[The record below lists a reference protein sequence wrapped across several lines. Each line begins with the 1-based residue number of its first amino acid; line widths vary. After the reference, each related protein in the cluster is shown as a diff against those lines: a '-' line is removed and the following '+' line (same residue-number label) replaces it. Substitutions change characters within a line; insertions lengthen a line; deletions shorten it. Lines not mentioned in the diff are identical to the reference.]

1 MNKRTH
7 TGGANR
13 AAPHARRKRDR
24 DLFLVLPWLC
34 AAAACLLALWAIT
47 TYAWVVA
54 GRIRYPYDLE
64 WMESGMLCHALR
76 LYSGLPIYAP
86 PSVDFVPHLYTPLYP
101 LLVAGLAHLAGGV
114 SYALARAVSLSAFL
128 GALTIAFLWAR
139 REGGS
144 WLAGLVALSLP
155 LATFA
160 DTGGFFDLARSDS
173 LQLFLTVAGA
183 KIAYDARGRHADMVL
198 AAVLLVAA
206 FFAKQTA
213 APCIAFIGLGLLPTR
228 RPAVLT
234 LAVAGCL
241 LFGLCLLVSNRAS
254 DGWFWTYIFRLHQSH
269 PFHSHRAYIE
279 TPRLL
284 LTLLG
289 AAALL
294 VPWALISE
302 GRRGGGRPETDGA
315 SDELE
320 LPLPERPGPQP
331 TPHGL
336 WFLAWLGLGGLVTS
350 MIAFGTQWAHT
361 NAYIPGIFFPSLAI
375 AVAAGRLLHR
385 SDEPRAQ
392 TSSSRRGRALR
403 QALVWGL
410 LAASLYPRMRSLD
423 PRAHIPTVADR
434 QAGDAVIERL
444 RSAPGEVLIPF
455 HPFYAHLAGKR
466 TFLHRM
472 GIWDVRDTVAAPVR
486 GLQAAIVQ
494 RRFSR
499 IVMDDKVEATWHD
512 WPELLSNY
520 RLVERIVG
528 PRPVEGA
535 RTVPALVLEPL
546 PRQDWAGPSDP
557 AGEPGSDPGSEPVSP

>member
-7 TGGANR
+7 TGGPGR
-13 AAPHARRKRDR
+13 AAPHARRKHDR
-24 DLFLVLPWLC
+24 DLFLGVPWLF
-34 AAAACLLALWAIT
+34 AAAACLLALWAIA

-54 GRIRYPYDLE
+54 GRLRYPYDLE

-76 LYSGLPIYAP
+76 LFNGQPIYAP

-101 LLVAGLAHLAGGV
+101 LIVAALSKIAGDV
-114 SYALARAVSLSAFL
+114 SYPLARMVSLLSFG
-128 GALTIAFLWAR
+128 GAVGIAFMWAR

-160 DTGGFFDLARSDS
+160 DAGGFYDLARSDS

-183 KIAYDARGRHADMVL
+183 KLAFDSRGRHADMGL

-213 APCIAFIGLGLLPTR
+213 APLIVFIGLGLLPTR

-234 LAVAGCL
+234 LAVVGTL

-269 PFHSHRAYIE
+269 PFHSHRAYVE
-279 TPRLL
+279 TPRTL

-289 AAALL
+289 VAALL
-294 VPWALISE
+294 VPWALLSIGTRADASTRSE
-302 GRRGGGRPETDGA
+302 
-315 SDELE
+315 ELE
-320 LPLPERPGPQP
+320 VPPPEPQGPQP
-331 TPHGL
+331 TPQGL

-350 MIAFGTQWAHT
+350 MISFGTQWAHT
-361 NAYIPGIFFPSLAI
+361 NAYIPGLFFPSLAI
-375 AVAAGRLLHR
+375 GVAAGRLLHR

-392 TSSSRRGRALR
+392 TQGSRRGRALR

-410 LAASLYPRMRSLD
+410 LAASLYPRMRSLN
-423 PRAHIPTVADR
+423 PRAHIPTEADR
-434 QAGDAVIERL
+434 AAGDAVIEKL

-520 RLVERIVG
+520 RIIERIAG

-535 RTVPALVLEPL
+535 RTVPAIVLEPL
-546 PRQDWAGPSDP
+546 PRQDWVGPADAP
-557 AGEPGSDPGSEPVSP
+557 ADRGPEADSEPAAP

>member
-7 TGGANR
+7 TGGASR

-24 DLFLVLPWLC
+24 DLFLVVPWLC

-76 LYSGLPIYAP
+76 LFTGQPIYAP
-86 PSVDFVPHLYTPLYP
+86 PSIDFIPHLYTPLYP
-101 LLVAGLAHLAGGV
+101 LVVAGLSHVFGDV
-114 SYALARAVSLSAFL
+114 SYPLARAVSLLSFT

-160 DTGGFFDLARSDS
+160 DAGGFYDLARSDS

-183 KIAYDARGRHADMVL
+183 KVAFDARGRHADMVL

-213 APCIAFIGLGLLPTR
+213 APLIVFIGLGLLPSR
-228 RPAVLT
+228 RPSVLT
-234 LAVAGCL
+234 LAVAGCA
-241 LFGLCLLVSNRAS
+241 LFGLCLLVSNGAS
-254 DGWFWTYIFRLHQSH
+254 GGWFWTYIFRLHQSH
-269 PFHSHRAYIE
+269 PFHSHRAYVE
-279 TPRLL
+279 TPRILL
-284 LTLLG
+284 ALLG
-289 AAALL
+289 VAAII

-302 GRRGGGRPETDGA
+302 GLRRDADSSSG
-315 SDELE
+315 ELE
-320 LPLPERPGPQP
+320 VPAPAPVGPQP
-331 TPHGL
+331 SPGGL
-336 WFLAWLGLGGLVTS
+336 WFIAWLGLGGLVTS
-350 MIAFGTQWAHT
+350 MISFGTQWAHT
-361 NAYIPGIFFPSLAI
+361 NAYIPGLFFPSLAI

-385 SDEPRAQ
+385 ADEPRAQ
-392 TSSSRRGRALR
+392 TSGTRRGRALR

-434 QAGDAVIERL
+434 QAGDAVIAKL
-444 RSAPGEVLIPF
+444 RSAPGDVLIPF

-486 GLQAAIVQ
+486 GLQAAMVQ
-494 RRFSR
+494 RRFAR

-512 WPELLSNY
+512 WPELLANY
-520 RLVERIVG
+520 RIVERFVG

-546 PRQDWAGPSDP
+546 PQQDWAGSPEPSADSPGDP
-557 AGEPGSDPGSEPVSP
+557 PVASPRN

>member
-7 TGGANR
+7 TGGASR
-13 AAPHARRKRDR
+13 AAPHARRKHDR
-24 DLFLVLPWLC
+24 DLFLIAPWLC
-34 AAAACLLALWAIT
+34 AAAACLLALWAIA

-64 WMESGMLCHALR
+64 WMESGMLTHALR
-76 LYSGLPIYAP
+76 LLHGQPIYAP
-86 PSVDFVPHLYTPLYP
+86 PSIDFIPHLYTPLYP
-101 LLVAGLAHLAGGV
+101 LVVAGLAHLTGDV
-114 SYALARAVSLSAFL
+114 SYTLARAVSLLAFVSAL
-128 GALTIAFLWAR
+128 GIAFLWAR

-160 DTGGFFDLARSDS
+160 QTGGFFDLARSDS

-183 KIAYDARGRHADMVL
+183 KVAYDARSRHADMVL

-213 APCIAFIGLGLLPTR
+213 APLIVFIGLGLLPAR
-228 RPAVLT
+228 RPSVLT
-234 LAVAGCL
+234 LAVAGCA
-241 LFGLCLLVSNRAS
+241 LFGLCLLVSNSAS
-254 DGWFWTYIFRLHQSH
+254 GGWFWTYIFRLHQSH
-269 PFHSHRAYIE
+269 PFYSHRAYIE
-279 TPRLL
+279 TPRTL

-289 AAALL
+289 VAAL
-294 VPWALISE
+294 VIPWALLSE
-302 GRRGGGRPETDGA
+302 GLRRDADSR

-320 LPLPERPGPQP
+320 VPPPAPVGPQP
-331 TPHGL
+331 TPGGL
-336 WFLAWLGLGGLVTS
+336 WFLSWLGLGGLVTS
-350 MIAFGTQWAHT
+350 MISFGTQWAHT

-385 SDEPRAQ
+385 MDEPRAQ
-392 TSSSRRGRALR
+392 TSGSRRGRALR

-410 LAASLYPRMRSLD
+410 LAASLYPRMRELD
-423 PRAHIPTVADR
+423 PRAHIPTAADR
-434 QAGDAVIERL
+434 AAGDAVIEKL

-494 RRFSR
+494 RRFAR

-520 RLVERIVG
+520 RIVERFVG

-535 RTVPALVLEPL
+535 RTVPTLTLEPL
-546 PRQDWAGPSDP
+546 PREDWAGQPE
-557 AGEPGSDPGSEPVSP
+557 AGSEGGGELGSETPN